1 MNFLRLVNFVHHL
14 GLRTFLHFIV
24 FTLGLVL
31 HLSSV
36 WVPLVAPILGGFPHL
51 PIISTFFG
59 VPESF
64 MSYLIPFN
72 KVLYYNKWLA
82 FVLCCLQ
89 LRTLM
94 LTNDIPKKKIIRR
107 GQGNFHRDCLF
118 PESKLPHPRMIFTK
132 SFLHRREN
140 PAAVPAGNSLTFTEP
155 ILTHHVTV

>member
-1 MNFLRLVNFVHHL
+1 
-14 GLRTFLHFIV
+14 
-24 FTLGLVL
+24 
-31 HLSSV
+31 
-36 WVPLVAPILGGFPHL
+36 
-51 PIISTFFG
+51 
-59 VPESF
+59 
-64 MSYLIPFN
+64 
-72 KVLYYNKWLA
+72 
-82 FVLCCLQ
+82 
-89 LRTLM
+89 M